1 MGVKGS
7 SLIMIG
13 LLISPIT
20 NLDVTHLMNLGTVP
34 TAIRSLVYYTYT
46 KPSYLTVDLI
56 PNLKNLDQNCNYSS
70 LNYYNKTALS
80 LIQPIADNIN
90 RLTKPITSSEV
101 QSRFVGAVIGTIA
114 LGVATAAQVTAAIGL
129 AKAQENAKLILTLKK
144 AATETNEAV
153 RDLANSNKIV
163 VKMISAIQNQINT
176 IIQPAIDQINCQ
188 IKDLQVAN
196 ILNLYLTEITTVFHN
211 QLTNPALE
219 SISIQALK
227 SLLGS
232 TLPEVLSKLDLNNIS
247 AASVMASGLIKGQII
262 AVDIPTMT
270 LVLMVQ
276 IPSISPLRQ
285 AKIIDLTSITIHT
298 NSQEVQAVVPARVL
312 EIGSEIL
319 GFDGSVCQITKDTIF
334 CPYND
339 AYVLP
344 IQQKR
349 CLQGQTRDC
358 VFTPVAGTFPRRFL
372 TTYGT
377 IVANCRDLVCS
388 CLRPPQI
395 IYQPDENPVT
405 IIDKDLCTTLTLD
418 SITIEIQ
425 KSINSTFRREV
436 VLESTQVRSLTPLD
450 LSTDLN
456 QYNQLLKSAED
467 HIQRSTDYLNSINP
481 SIVNNNAIIIL
492 IILCIL
498 LILTVIICIIW
509 LKYLT
514 KEVKNVAR
522 NQRLNRDADLFQ
534 RIPSQIPVPRQ

>member
-1 MGVKGS
+1 MGVKGL

-20 NLDVTHLMNLGTVP
+20 NLDITHLMNLGTVP

-90 RLTKPITSSEV
+90 RLTKPITSSEI
-101 QSRFVGAVIGTIA
+101 QSRFFGAVIGTIA

-227 SLLGS
+227 SLLGP

-298 NSQEVQAVVPARVL
+298 NSQEVQAVVPARFL

-339 AYVLP
+339 AYELP

-498 LILTVIICIIW
+498 LILTVTICIIW

-522 NQRLNRDADLFQ
+522 NQRLNRDADLFYK
-534 RIPSQIPVPRQ
+534 IPSQIPVPR

>member
-1 MGVKGS
+1 MGVNGL
-7 SLIMIG
+7 SLVMIG

-20 NLDVTHLMNLGTVP
+20 NLDITHLMNLGTVP
-34 TAIRSLVYYTYT
+34 TAIRSLVYYTYS

-56 PNLKNLDQNCNYSS
+56 PNLKNLDPKCNYSS

-90 RLTKPITSSEV
+90 RLTKPITSSEI
-101 QSRFVGAVIGTIA
+101 QSRFFGAVIGTVA

-129 AKAQENAKLILTLKK
+129 AKAQENARLILTLKK
-144 AATETNEAV
+144 AAKETNNAV
-153 RDLANSNKIV
+153 QDLIKSNKIV
-163 VKMISAIQNQINT
+163 ARMISAIQNQINT
-176 IIQPAIDQINCQ
+176 VIQPAIDRINCQ
-188 IKDLQVAN
+188 IKDLQVGN

-298 NSQEVQAVVPARVL
+298 NNQEVQAVVPDRVL

-319 GFDGSVCQITKDTIF
+319 GFDGSVCQITKDTVF

-339 AYVLP
+339 AYILP

-349 CLQGQTRDC
+349 CLQGQIRDC

-377 IVANCRDLVCS
+377 IVANCRNLVCS

-467 HIQRSTDYLNSINP
+467 HIQRSNDYLNSINP
-481 SIVNNNAIIIL
+481 NIVNNSAIIIL

-498 LILTVIICIIW
+498 LIVTVTICIIW

-522 NQRLNRDADLFQ
+522 NQRLNRDADLIYK
-534 RIPSQIPVPRQ
+534 IPSQIPLPR

>member
-1 MGVKGS
+1 
-7 SLIMIG
+7 MIG

-20 NLDVTHLMNLGTVP
+20 NLDITHLMNLGTVP
-34 TAIRSLVYYTYT
+34 TAIRSLVYYTYS
-46 KPSYLTVDLI
+46 KPSYLTIDLI
-56 PNLKNLDQNCNYSS
+56 PNLKNLDPNCNYSS
-70 LNYYNKTALS
+70 LNYYNKTVLS

-90 RLTKPITSSEV
+90 HLTKPITSSEI
-101 QSRFVGAVIGTIA
+101 QSRFFGAVIGTVA

-129 AKAQENAKLILTLKK
+129 AKAQENARLILKLKK
-144 AATETNEAV
+144 AAEETNDAV
-153 RDLANSNKIV
+153 RDLIGSNKIV
-163 VKMISAIQNQINT
+163 ARMISAIQNQINT
-176 IIQPAIDQINCQ
+176 VIQPAINRIDCQ
-188 IKDLQVAN
+188 IKDLQAAN

-298 NSQEVQAVVPARVL
+298 NNQEVQAVVPDRVL

-319 GFDGSVCQITKDTIF
+319 GFDGSVCQITKDTVF

-339 AYVLP
+339 AYILP

-377 IVANCRDLVCS
+377 IVANCRNLVCS

-395 IYQPDENPVT
+395 IYQPDETPVT

-450 LSTDLN
+450 LSTDLS

-467 HIQRSTDYLNSINP
+467 HIQRSNDYLNSINP
-481 SIVNNNAIIIL
+481 SIVNNSAIIIL

-498 LILTVIICIIW
+498 LILTVTICIIW

-514 KEVKNVAR
+514 KEVRNVAR
-522 NQRLNRDADLFQ
+522 NQRLNRDADLIYK
-534 RIPSQIPVPRQ
+534 IPSQIPLPR